1 MPSGACRTST
11 PGSGIRL
18 HLATPCCALSC
29 SSWQLPVSTDLL
41 QSRSTRSFPRW
52 NLLRPPRGSCP
63 SWLRCPVP
71 VGLTAC
77 TLISAAAA
85 RLGRSRRVCLLLA
98 CLSSPDLCRACLV
111 AGGAAPHWVI
121 PMLCLQA
128 GATTVSSVRP
138 LRRRTTASCAAS
150 SLTPPTSASSGCCPR
165 MLESWLPSV
174 VYRMTLPGC
183 MCRLTCMTPPIG
195 PRGHMIAPGP
205 PLDA

>member
-1 MPSGACRTST
+1 MPSGSRTSM

-41 QSRSTRSFPRW
+41 QSWSTRSFPRG
-52 NLLRPPRGSCP
+52 NHLRPPRGSCQ

-77 TLISAAAA
+77 ILISAAAA
-85 RLGRSRRVCLLLA
+85 RLGRSRRGCLLSA

-121 PMLCLQA
+121 LMLYLQA

-138 LRRRTTASCAAS
+138 LRRRTTVSCAAS
-150 SLTPPTSASSGCCPR
+150 LQTPRMGASSGCCPR
-165 MLESWLPSV
+165 TLGSWLPSV
-174 VYRMTLPGC
+174 VYRRTLPGC
-183 MCRLTCMTPPIG
+183 MCRLTCMTPHLG
-195 PRGHMIAPGP
+195 PHGHMIAPGP